1 MVESGQETKTRMG
14 HDRGMTA
21 RWGVAGR
28 APVAD
33 KVLRDLA
40 HVPNAVLTAV
50 GSRSAERAEAFAGPA
65 VGCAGGRIDE
75 RLGVSGFFLGSA
87 ELHVDGV
94 SASITKLSY
103 LVNMNQFPLVLRGLL
118 LCPWLD
124 LCPWLTFIPWPTP
137 RKSTASP

>member
-103 LVNMNQFPLVLRGLL
+103 LVIANQFPQSFGISAAGS
-118 LCPWLD
+118 CPRSPL
-124 LCPWLTFIPWPTP
+124 PPSF
-137 RKSTASP
+137 RSVTAVA